1 MGYKTI
7 KIGSFS
13 FRITFLR
20 IVLLLVASFGASTML
35 YRLVFGLG
43 SVTNLNDSWPFG
55 LWIGVD
61 VMLGVALAAGGF
73 TTAALY
79 YIFNLKDFKSLSKPA
94 ILTAWIG
101 YLLVVVGLGMD
112 VGLWYN
118 WWRPLFSW
126 GYTSVLFEVFTC
138 VMVYN
143 VVLLVEFLPVISKRF
158 KWKKVYQVTTK
169 IAIPAV
175 IAGIVLSSM
184 HQSSLGALFV
194 IMPEKLHPLWYTSL
208 LPWLFLFSAVIVG
221 PAMVTIEASLASSAY
236 KMEFEKHVLAKLSK
250 GIAILL
256 TLYVGLK
263 LWDLQA
269 RGHIGTMFEGTLPS
283 NMFLIEMS
291 LFIIPILIVMFTSK
305 NASQRAISWS
315 ASLVVAGVV
324 VNRLNIL
331 FTGLYQAAPM
341 GYIPAITEFAVS
353 FGIISMG
360 CLAYLFIVEN
370 FEVFEPE
377 AENNPFVENQ
387 QKGLAPEYVLDMD
400 SKQQSLSK

>member
-1 MGYKTI
+1 MDYRTI
-7 KIGSFS
+7 KLGPFS

-20 IVLLLVASFGASTML
+20 VVLLLVAFFGAATML

-43 SVTNLNDSWPFG
+43 AATNLNDAWPFG

-79 YIFNLKDFKSLSKPA
+79 YIFNLKDFKALTKPA
-94 ILTAWIG
+94 ILTAWLG

-118 WWRPLFSW
+118 WWRPLFHW
-126 GYTSVLFEVFTC
+126 GYTSVLFEVFVC
-138 VMVYN
+138 VMAYN

-158 KWKKVYQVTTK
+158 KWKKAYHVSAK

-184 HQSSLGALFV
+184 HQSSLGALFL
-194 IMPEKLHPLWYTSL
+194 IMPDKLHPLWYTSL

-236 KMEFEKHVLAKLSK
+236 KMEFERDVLAKLSK
-250 GIAILL
+250 GIGVLL

-263 LWDLQA
+263 LWDLES
-269 RGHIGTMFEGTLPS
+269 RGHIRTMFEGTVPS

-291 LFIIPILIVMFTSK
+291 LFIIPILIIMFTSK
-305 NASQRAISWS
+305 NPTQKTISLS
-315 ASLVVAGVV
+315 ASFVVLGVI

-331 FTGLYQAAPM
+331 FAGLYQAAPM

-387 QKGLAPEYVLDMD
+387 QNGLAPEYVLDFD
-400 SKQQSLSK
+400 SKQQHLSK

>member
-1 MGYKTI
+1 VGYKTI